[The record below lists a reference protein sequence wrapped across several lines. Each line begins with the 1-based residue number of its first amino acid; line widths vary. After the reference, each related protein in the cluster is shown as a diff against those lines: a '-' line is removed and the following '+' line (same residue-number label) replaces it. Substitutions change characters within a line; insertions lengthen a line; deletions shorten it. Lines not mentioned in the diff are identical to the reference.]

1 MLIVT
6 KTGMQYIISILAK
19 FTSMGQ
25 NEPPVFANSQFN
37 IIVSRYLGLRYNIKM
52 IIKCHN

>member
-37 IIVSRYLGLRYNIKM
+37 IIVSGYLGLRYNIKM